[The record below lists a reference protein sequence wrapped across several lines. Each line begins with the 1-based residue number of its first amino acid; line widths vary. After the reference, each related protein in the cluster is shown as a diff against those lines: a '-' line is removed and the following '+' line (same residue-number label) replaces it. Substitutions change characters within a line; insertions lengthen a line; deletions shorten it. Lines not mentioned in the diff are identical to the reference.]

1 MTLVAPGSAVMAPT
15 VPTRPAPS
23 VLQNSSTA
31 TMHSAAPASASRRS
45 AIGTVPAW
53 PAMPERFAAS
63 RVAPDIAVTT
73 PTGRFCCFQHR
84 PLLDMQFDIGM
95 QLAAGTGRR
104 ADMLR
109 FEPKLHHRLAHGEAV
124 RVARVE
130 HALIKVPA
138 TARLPSKVE
147 AKRTP
152 SSSAKPTTSIANG
165 NRTLRRFRSAT
176 QAIAVITPSG
186 PSHLPASRTVS

>member
-1 MTLVAPGSAVMAPT
+1 
-15 VPTRPAPS
+15 
-23 VLQNSSTA
+23 
-31 TMHSAAPASASRRS
+31 MHSAAPASASRRS

-53 PAMPERFAAS
+53 PAMPVRFAAS

-84 PLLDMQFDIGM
+84 PLLDVQFDIGM
-95 QLAAGTGRR
+95 QFAARPRRR
-104 ADMLR
+104 ADMIGI
-109 FEPKLHHRLAHGEAV
+109 EAELHHAPRAWMMPSRSRASSTLSS
-124 RVARVE
+124 
-130 HALIKVPA
+130 KVPA
-138 TARLPSKVE
+138 TARLPSSVE

-165 NRTLRRFRSAT
+165 SRTPRRFRSAT

>member
-1 MTLVAPGSAVMAPT
+1 
-15 VPTRPAPS
+15 
-23 VLQNSSTA
+23 
-31 TMHSAAPASASRRS
+31 MHSAAPASASRRS

-53 PAMPERFAAS
+53 PAMPVRFAAS

-95 QLAAGTGRR
+95 QSRR
-104 ADMLR
+104 DAPPR
-109 FEPKLHHRLAHGEAV
+109 RYVRVEPELHHRLAHGEAV
-124 RVARVE
+124 RGRARR
-130 HALIKVPA
+130 ARSRSNVPA
-138 TARLPSKVE
+138 TARLPSRVE

-165 NRTLRRFRSAT
+165 NRTPRRFRSAT